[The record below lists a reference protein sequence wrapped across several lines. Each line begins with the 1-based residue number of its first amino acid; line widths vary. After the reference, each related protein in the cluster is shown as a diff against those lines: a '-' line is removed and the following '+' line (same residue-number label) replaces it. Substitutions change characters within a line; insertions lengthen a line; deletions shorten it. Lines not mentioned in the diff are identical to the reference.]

1 MHHQNT
7 DGLTSSPRDWYCR
20 AKYQNVQN
28 SSAWIKLILVFSCII
43 FKPKLTTSHLRHGF
57 RMFILSI
64 IAPNVVQKLLPS
76 FGFSF
81 SSGIS
86 WDMRLD
92 YLQDVQTALWPLC
105 ISLLMNVWL
114 YLLGWSTGSL
124 HLQHFSFCF
133 GVYLV
138 FCFLHENEYYSDGFK
153 IIMLA

>member
-1 MHHQNT
+1 MHHRNT

-20 AKYQNVQN
+20 AKYQNIKN

-43 FKPKLTTSHLRHGF
+43 FKPKLTTSHLHHGF

-81 SSGIS
+81 SSEIS

-105 ISLLMNVWL
+105 HQPAHECVTLFAGKKYWQPPLTTFLFLLWG
-114 YLLGWSTGSL
+114 LLG
-124 HLQHFSFCF
+124 
-133 GVYLV
+133 
-138 FCFLHENEYYSDGFK
+138 FLFPAWMNITQMISRS
-153 IIMLA
+153 